1 MKKKAALKIAFAKED
16 ITKYP
21 AHLKDLVE
29 HKYMVAKGMKE
40 LGLPLSQ
47 RIKHDLSK
55 LTPSEF
61 KFYSQYWHGP
71 KGSKRDPK
79 VLEKYLSAVDK
90 HKESNPHHTHYW
102 KKRNLPKPLEYQLE
116 SLADQYAAS
125 LRKKKIPFKDWLIN
139 NSNKFTPEVKEV
151 INKKL
156 NV

>member
-29 HKYMVAKGMKE
+29 HKYLVAKGMKE

-47 RIKHDLSK
+47 RLKHDLSK

-61 KFYSQYWHGP
+61 GAYASYWHGP
-71 KGSKRDPK
+71 KGSKRNPE
-79 VLEKYLSAVDK
+79 VLRTYLRAVEK

-102 KKRNLPKPLEYQLE
+102 KKRNEKKPLKYELE
-116 SLADQYAAS
+116 SLADQWAAS
-125 LRKKKIPFKDWLIN
+125 LRKEKTTFKEWLERKN
-139 NSNKFTPEVKEV
+139 AT
-151 INKKL
+151 
-156 NV
+156 